1 MKKLSNRMKVA
12 FTVICCLGF
21 TLLFN
26 GCKDNDTPPDCGCE
40 SETLA
45 TVPDYDLQVPIEEQK
60 SGLLFYKRLE
70 NVDGFYNDQQYN
82 DRFWIFQ
89 GTEGCY
95 NCQRKFIVCDENLLG
110 SEFNY
115 LKSINDSIEV
125 KFTGK
130 LKSLCVLRP
139 IPADFNYAEIIL
151 TSIEQQ

>member
-1 MKKLSNRMKVA
+1 MKVA

-45 TVPDYDLQVPIEEQK
+45 TVPSENFPEVPVEEQT
-60 SGLLFYKRLE
+60 SGLLFYKTSA
-70 NVDGFYNDQQYN
+70 NIDDFYDYYVDGYYDN
-82 DRFWIFQ
+82 RFWIFQ

-95 NCQRKFIVCDENLLG
+95 NCKRNFIVCNEDLLG
-110 SEFNY
+110 TDYDY
-115 LKSINDSIEV
+115 LKNNNDSIEV
-125 KFTGK
+125 RFTGNMK
-130 LKSLCVLRP
+130 RLCEGP
-139 IPADFNYAEIIL
+139 IILPADYTYAEIIL